1 MDYQLSNTTAV
12 SKAFCML
19 DPSEKLEWSRGCA
32 YIGKS
37 GTYALPVFF
46 GVETVLNRHACIIG
60 MSGSGKTF
68 LLKNLVSRLAYSG
81 SDVMIIDWN
90 GEYSSVVSYLYGAEY
105 KIENDAQAEAAIKSI
120 ESGHVQAGVASMNIS
135 CMRSEEEKRTVARMI
150 MRCISSSLG
159 AAPVLGGAHR
169 MLILDEAWKALGG
182 AELSTLFREGRKY
195 GLGLIIASQ
204 TVSDMASDILAN
216 CATVIMFRMQNRE
229 DFSTL
234 SSAQILDGEMLN
246 RLGGLARGS
255 CIVAIA
261 MDTDRPR
268 RAVYVPRVEG
278 IGYSLCYILGGG
290 MEVTVPIEMVIGKLG
305 MIINDP
311 SKKRAIENYITQNRG
326 RIEVSGLISEL
337 ASNGVPR
344 SSIVA
349 YIRSLGVP
357 DQSIIRAYEKVM

>member
-1 MDYQLSNTTAV
+1 MDYQLSNTTTV

-19 DPSEKLEWSRGCA
+19 NPSERLEWSRGGA

-37 GTYALPVFF
+37 GTYAQPVFF
-46 GVETVLNRHACIIG
+46 GAETALNQHACIVG

-90 GEYSSVVSYLYGAEY
+90 GEYSGVVSYMYGAEY
-105 KIENDAQAEAAIKSI
+105 QIEDDVQAEAAIKSI
-120 ESGHVQAGVASMNIS
+120 ESGHSQAGVASMNLS
-135 CMRSEEEKRTVARMI
+135 CMHSEEEKRIAARMI
-150 MRCISSSLG
+150 MKRISGGLG
-159 AAPVLGGAHR
+159 AAPALGRAHTV
-169 MLILDEAWKALGG
+169 LILDEAWKALGG
-182 AELSTLFREGRKY
+182 DELPTLFREGRKY

-204 TVSDMASDILAN
+204 TASDMDSGILAN
-216 CATVIMFRMQNRE
+216 CATVILFRIQNKE

-234 SSAQILDGEMLN
+234 SSAQILDGGMLN

-261 MDTDRPR
+261 IGTDRPR
-268 RAVYVPRVEG
+268 QAVYVPRVEG
-278 IGYSLCYILGGG
+278 INYSLCYILGGG
-290 MEVTVPIEMVIGKLG
+290 MEITVPIEMVIGKLDT
-305 MIINDP
+305 IIGEP

-326 RIEVSGLISEL
+326 RVEVSGLIGEL

-349 YIRSLGVP
+349 YLRSLGVS
-357 DQSIIRAYEKVM
+357 DRGIIWAYEKVM

>member
-12 SKAFCML
+12 SRAFCML
-19 DPSEKLEWSRGCA
+19 NPSEKLEWSRGSA

-46 GVETVLNRHACIIG
+46 GVETALNQHACIIG

-90 GEYSSVVSYLYGAEY
+90 GEYSGVVSYLYGAEY
-105 KIENDAQAEAAIKSI
+105 KIESDAQAETAIKSI
-120 ESGHVQAGVASMNIS
+120 ESGRAQAGVASMNIS
-135 CMRSEEEKRTVARMI
+135 YMHSEEEKRIAARMI
-150 MRCISSSLG
+150 MKHISGSLG
-159 AAPVLGGAHR
+159 AAPALGGAHR

-182 AELSTLFREGRKY
+182 DELPTLFREGRKY

-204 TVSDMASDILAN
+204 TVSDMAGDILAN
-216 CATVIMFRMQNRE
+216 CATVIVFRIQNKE

-234 SSAQILDGEMLN
+234 SSAQILDGEMLS
-246 RLGGLARGS
+246 RLGGLSRGS

-261 MDTDRPR
+261 IGRDRPR
-268 RAVYVPRVEG
+268 QAVYVPKVEG
-278 IGYSLCYILGGG
+278 INYSLCYILGDG
-290 MEVTVPIEMVIGKLG
+290 MEITVPIEIVVGKLG
-305 MIINDP
+305 MIIDDP

-326 RIEVSGLISEL
+326 RVEVSGLIGEL

-357 DQSIIRAYEKVM
+357 DQSIIWAYEKVV